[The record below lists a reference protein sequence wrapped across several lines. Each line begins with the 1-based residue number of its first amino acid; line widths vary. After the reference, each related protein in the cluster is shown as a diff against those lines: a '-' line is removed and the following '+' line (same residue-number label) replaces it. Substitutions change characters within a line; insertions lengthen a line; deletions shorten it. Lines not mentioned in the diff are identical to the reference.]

1 MATSAYAR
9 RRGYASA
16 VLAALLQAGSDRG
29 VAGYWLLVTAANSG
43 AQALYA
49 NSGFRESGRYVYRQE
64 RPRRAL
70 TGC

>member
-1 MATSAYAR
+1 
-9 RRGYASA
+9 